1 LRIKRRSTMSSSI
14 LEGFLSMKRQLVV
27 DNVKAEIDGGADPL
41 VILQQCQQAMEEVG
55 KRFESGV
62 FFLSELIY
70 SAEIF
75 KAISPLLEEKLAENR
90 GTRVSLG
97 PVVFGTP
104 LGDIH
109 DLGKNLVITFMRA
122 NGFVVHDLG
131 VDVPHEKFIDALK
144 DTGAPILAMSGLITP
159 ALLSMKEVIEIVKE
173 QGLRDRTFVI
183 IGGAVTTDLACRET
197 GADARGADAVAA
209 VNVCREYLTKLGAT
223 KIGERT

>member
-1 LRIKRRSTMSSSI
+1 MSSPI
-14 LEGFLSMKRQLVV
+14 LEGFLSMKRPAVV
-27 DNVKAEIDGGADPL
+27 EYIQSELEKGADPFA
-41 VILQQCQQAMEEVG
+41 VLQECQAAMEEVG

-75 KAISPLLEEKLAENR
+75 KAVSPLLEAKLAESR
-90 GTRVSLG
+90 RTRDSLG

-122 NGFVVHDLG
+122 NGFIVHDIG

-144 DTGAPILAMSGLITP
+144 ETGAPILAMSGLITP
-159 ALLSMKEVIEIVKE
+159 ALISMKEVIELLRK
-173 QGLRDRTFVI
+173 QGLRDKTLVI

-197 GADARGADAVAA
+197 DADVRGADAVAA
-209 VNVCREYLTKLGAT
+209 VTLCKDYLAKLGA
-223 KIGERT
+223 KMGGRK